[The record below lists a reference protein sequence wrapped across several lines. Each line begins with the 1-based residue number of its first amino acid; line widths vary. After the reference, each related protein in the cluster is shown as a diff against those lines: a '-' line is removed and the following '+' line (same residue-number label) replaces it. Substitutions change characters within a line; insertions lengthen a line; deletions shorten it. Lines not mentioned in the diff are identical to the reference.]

1 MRRMPPLKALR
12 TFEAAGRLE
21 SLKKAADELHVTT
34 GAVSQQIKLLEE
46 FIGVDLFKRMN
57 KSVRLTEAGRE
68 ALPFVEKAFELLNQA
83 VIKAQEFGNQKLITV
98 SVAPSFGAKWLL
110 PRLEL
115 FRRGHPD
122 IDLRVDASTRLVDF
136 SLEDVDLAIRYG
148 PPKERG
154 LHLELLTDEE
164 LFPVCSPRLLE
175 RGHRFAHPS
184 DLAGQTL
191 LHFEGRADD
200 RDFSGWN
207 QWLSVAGVAGIEV
220 VNGPRFSMSSMVL
233 QAAMDGQGIALGSSV
248 LAADD
253 LRAGRLVRLFETNV
267 RAKHN
272 YYLICTRNTFN
283 RPDIQR
289 FVRWIKAEMGGD
301 RDESPD
307 RRG

>member
-1 MRRMPPLKALR
+1 MRRLPPLKALR
-12 TFEAAGRLE
+12 AFEAAGRHE
-21 SLKKAADELHVTT
+21 SLKQAADELHVTT
-34 GAVSQQIKLLEE
+34 GAVSQQVKLLEE
-46 FIGVDLFKRMN
+46 FLGVDLFKRLN
-57 KSVRLTEAGRE
+57 KSVRLTEAGRA
-68 ALPFVEKAFELLNQA
+68 ALPLIESGFELLNQA
-83 VIKAQEFGNQKLITV
+83 VTRAQEFGNQNLITI

-115 FRRGHPD
+115 FRKAHPD

-136 SLEDVDLAIRYG
+136 SYEDVDLAIRYG

-154 LHLELLTDEE
+154 MHLEALTDEIV
-164 LFPVCSPRLLE
+164 FPVCSPRLLE
-175 RGHRFAHPS
+175 RGKVFRQPQ

-200 RDFSGWN
+200 REFPGWGH
-207 QWLSVAGVAGIEV
+207 WLGAAGVASLEV

-253 LRAGRLVRLFETNV
+253 LRAGRLVRLFDV
-267 RAKHN
+267 SVQAQHS
-272 YYLICTRNTFN
+272 YYLICTRNTLN

-289 FVRWIKAEMGGD
+289 FVQWIKQEMTAGQ
-301 RDESPD
+301 RDSK
-307 RRG
+307 

>member
-1 MRRMPPLKALR
+1 MRRRGWWTFPRGRGPGDPLR
-12 TFEAAGRLE
+12 
-21 SLKKAADELHVTT
+21 
-34 GAVSQQIKLLEE
+34 
-46 FIGVDLFKRMN
+46 
-57 KSVRLTEAGRE
+57 
-68 ALPFVEKAFELLNQA
+68 
-83 VIKAQEFGNQKLITV
+83 
-98 SVAPSFGAKWLL
+98 
-110 PRLEL
+110 
-115 FRRGHPD
+115 
-122 IDLRVDASTRLVDF
+122 
-136 SLEDVDLAIRYG
+136 

-200 RDFSGWN
+200 RDFPGWN
-207 QWLSVAGVAGIEV
+207 QWLSVAGVAGLEV

-253 LRAGRLVRLFETNV
+253 LRAGRLVRLFETSV

>member
-1 MRRMPPLKALR
+1 MRRLPPLKALR
-12 TFEAAGRLE
+12 AFEAAGRHE
-21 SLKKAADELHVTT
+21 SLKLAADELHVTT

-46 FIGVDLFKRMN
+46 FLGVDLFKRLN
-57 KSVRLTEAGRE
+57 KSVRLTEAGR
-68 ALPFVEKAFELLNQA
+68 ASLPLIAGGFELLNQA
-83 VIKAQEFGNQKLITV
+83 VSRAQEFGNQNLITI

-115 FRRGHPD
+115 FRKAHPD

-154 LHLELLTDEE
+154 MHLEALTDEVI
-164 LFPVCSPRLLE
+164 FPVCSPRLLE
-175 RGHRFAHPS
+175 RGCVFNRPA

-200 RDFSGWN
+200 REFPGWN
-207 QWLSVAGVAGIEV
+207 QWLAAAAVPQLEV